1 MPYSYYEVGGYCNP
15 EETSAQL
22 AQQQNDVT
30 AIPVDVS
37 VVLVSNLTLTQ
48 SCHITT
54 TKLQVPFLICQH
66 LNVFYYH

>member
-1 MPYSYYEVGGYCNP
+1 MKLVVIVVLRKH
-15 EETSAQL
+15 QL
-22 AQQQNDVT
+22 SLLNNKNDVT

-48 SCHITT
+48 SCRITT